1 MAASALESSL
11 LKYSAKEH
19 FFRWHIRLFLH
30 LISNASFQGL
40 PLSPVHRCTKCSAC
54 CCKVRP
60 LIIISLKI
68 VTYTWKYIKNR
79 YEEQY
84 PAFGDSREA
93 KLIKVIVFAMEFVT
107 EISQHLLWGSGPSEA
122 ADKYERM
129 WSRHEQTLLSFS
141 HCSPMKTN
149 LCGPFVCKV
158 LTKWMP
164 WVGDLYRL
172 LVWPWRSKMWKHS
185 RRQSR
190 SMIVS
195 ADLTL
200 GMKTSLSM
208 KGGFTCGPHL
218 GSPPSSSA
226 WRSRYL
232 WRMTSARFQT
242 MSSCCLCP
250 LRVYKFLFYKS
261 KQSRNRRSWLA
272 WNLDSTNSFILLPCS
287 LK

>member
-40 PLSPVHRCTKCSAC
+40 PLSPVHRCTKCSTC

-60 LIIISLKI
+60 LNIISIKI
-68 VTYTWKYIKNR
+68 VTYTLNHQNKVWR
-79 YEEQY
+79 AVSGLWGQQRSQTDQ
-84 PAFGDSREA
+84 GDSFCNGICYRNITTLAMREWA
-93 KLIKVIVFAMEFVT
+93 
-107 EISQHLLWGSGPSEA
+107 SEA

-149 LCGPFVCKV
+149 LCGPFVWQF
-158 LTKWMP
+158 LTKWLP

-190 SMIVS
+190 RMIVS